1 MQQLHVQA
9 EASAPDQIDYVV
21 WPTECP
27 PPPPP
32 AGLLEG
38 IDGGLLDA
46 AAGVLDDAMGAL
58 DVLAALG
65 SVPELSDPTT
75 PLAGIAGGA
84 ASAIGAVAG
93 LGSSLRD
100 LLG

>member
-1 MQQLHVQA
+1 MQA

-21 WPTECP
+21 WLTECP

-46 AAGVLDDAMGAL
+46 AAGMLDGAMGAL
-58 DVLAALG
+58 DALAALG
-65 SVPELSDPTT
+65 NVPELSDPTT
-75 PLAGIAGGA
+75 PLAGIVDGAG
-84 ASAIGAVAG
+84 SAIGAVGG
-93 LGSSLRD
+93 LGTSLRD